1 MRRLEHAVR
10 CYLCQHQTW
19 LVYDWL
25 GQVICLMCAQ
35 HCDTIAERRAA

>member
-1 MRRLEHAVR
+1 MRRLEKAVR
-10 CYLCQHQTW
+10 CYLCRRPTW

-35 HCDTIAERRAA
+35 HNDTNAQRRAA

>member
-1 MRRLEHAVR
+1 MRRLDKAVR
-10 CYLCQHQTW
+10 CYLCHKSTW

-35 HCDTIAERRAA
+35 HMDTQTARRAA